1 MTANKSTVI
10 NGLLWAFLDQFSS
23 KGISIIVSIILARIL
38 SPEDFGMMGLIYFF
52 TAIAQELVDG
62 GLSSSLIRSENA
74 DTKDY
79 STIFVTNVVIS
90 FVIYAILFVIAPYF
104 SVYYNVPVLE
114 SILKVY
120 GLIFI
125 INAFSTIQ
133 LTLLS
138 KELKFRKIMLI
149 NIPGLCVGSLVA
161 VWLASKDYGVWSIV
175 YMQLI
180 TQIITAIILWIKN
193 KEIKL
198 FFSYAILKKHF
209 DFGFKIMLSSIVNAI
224 FRNLSNIVI
233 GKSYSVKELGYFERA
248 RTLSMYP
255 SYVFVG
261 VLSKV
266 FYPVFSKI
274 KDQTELTNAYK
285 NVLNVSFYITFGALL
300 LLAAIAY
307 PIFGLVLGEKWLF
320 AVPFFQLFCLRAAIH
335 PLQVFNLNILKVK
348 GLSNKL
354 LRIEFLNRL
363 LGFAALCIGLF
374 FNLYWLVVIL
384 TISDFI
390 AYFNNIIAT
399 QNYHHYRLKDQ
410 IKDFSPTIAI
420 TIIAFLACYAIHE
433 YSGISQLSWTN
444 IGLQAS
450 VYIALYLFLSIVFKN
465 KNFLYILATIRSKI
479 PSKK

>member
-1 MTANKSTVI
+1 M
-10 NGLLWAFLDQFSS
+10 
-23 KGISIIVSIILARIL
+23 
-38 SPEDFGMMGLIYFF
+38 
-52 TAIAQELVDG
+52 
-62 GLSSSLIRSENA
+62 
-74 DTKDY
+74 
-79 STIFVTNVVIS
+79 
-90 FVIYAILFVIAPYF
+90 
-104 SVYYNVPVLE
+104 
-114 SILKVY
+114 
-120 GLIFI
+120 
-125 INAFSTIQ
+125 
-133 LTLLS
+133 
-138 KELKFRKIMLI
+138 
-149 NIPGLCVGSLVA
+149 
-161 VWLASKDYGVWSIV
+161 
-175 YMQLI
+175 
-180 TQIITAIILWIKN
+180 
-193 KEIKL
+193 
-198 FFSYAILKKHF
+198 
-209 DFGFKIMLSSIVNAI
+209 
-224 FRNLSNIVI
+224 
-233 GKSYSVKELGYFERA
+233 
-248 RTLSMYP
+248 
-255 SYVFVG
+255 
-261 VLSKV
+261 
-266 FYPVFSKI
+266 
-274 KDQTELTNAYK
+274 
-285 NVLNVSFYITFGALL
+285 
-300 LLAAIAY
+300 
-307 PIFGLVLGEKWLF
+307 
-320 AVPFFQLFCLRAAIH
+320 RAAIH